1 MKRIIL
7 GLLCLAIA
15 VIWLISAWH
24 EIIVLALVVW
34 GSLKI
39 KFQGDDHG

>member
-7 GLLCLAIA
+7 GLLCLAVA
-15 VIWLISAWH
+15 VIWLMSAWH
-24 EIIVLALVVW
+24 EIIILALVVW
-34 GSLKI
+34 ASLKI